1 MTMSTAI
8 ASTLLAALTIALAL
22 LTRSFL
28 RLVGENKRLL
38 DGNQSLSKQYF
49 KTLEEFNNADLIYTT
64 YFKDAFKMS
73 EKREELIEYFRGE
86 MELVYKRSTIG
97 GKGDKAEL
105 YTSQEL
111 LDAQTCGIIRHIVRP
126 WMPEIDKLAG
136 EYYKKY
142 AAPNK
147 SEKQ

>member
-8 ASTLLAALTIALAL
+8 ASILIATLTITLIL

-28 RLVGENKRLL
+28 RLLGENKRML
-38 DGNQSLSKQYF
+38 DGNQNLKKEYF
-49 KTLEEFNNADLIYTT
+49 KTLEEFSNADLIYTT
-64 YFKDAFKMS
+64 YFKDVFKMS
-73 EKREELIEYFRGE
+73 GKREELIEYFRSE
-86 MELVYKRSTIG
+86 MELVYKRTTIG
-97 GKGDKAEL
+97 EKGNNTEL
-105 YTSQEL
+105 YTSQEKI
-111 LDAQTCGIIRHIVRP
+111 DDQTCGIIRHIVRP

-136 EYYKKY
+136 EYYEKY